1 LSIKNKTVKKVYFMA
16 EIIITGPAGRLEG
29 RYHQSG
35 DGAPVALV
43 LHPHPMQGGTM
54 NNKVSYVMYQTF
66 VKLGFNVMRFNFR
79 GVGKSEGAF
88 DDGNGELSDA
98 ATMLDWLQ
106 AENPHAKGF
115 WIAGFSFGAW
125 ISMQLLM
132 RRPELSGFISTSP
145 PANMY
150 DFNFLAPCPVSG
162 LLIQG
167 DTDDVVPLEAVEALT
182 KKLRQQKG
190 IQIDLDIVKGADHF
204 FTGKLPI
211 LSQSIEK
218 YLVKRGAI
226 TPR

>member
-1 LSIKNKTVKKVYFMA
+1 MA
-16 EIIITGPAGRLEG
+16 EIIIPGPAGRLEG
-29 RYHQSG
+29 RYHETRE
-35 DGAPVALV
+35 GAPVALV

-79 GVGKSEGAF
+79 GVGRSEGAF

-106 AENPHAKGF
+106 TENRHARGF
-115 WIAGFSFGAW
+115 WAAGFSFGAW
-125 ISMQLLM
+125 IAMQLLM
-132 RRPELSGFISTSP
+132 RRPELDGFVVASP

-167 DTDDVVPLEAVEALT
+167 DIDEVVPLSNVETLA

-190 IQIDLDIVKGADHF
+190 IKINLDIIKGADHF
-204 FTGKLPI
+204 FNGKLPL
-211 LSQSIEK
+211 LSQAMEAYLIE
-218 YLVKRGAI
+218 RNNSPI
-226 TPR
+226 

>member
-1 LSIKNKTVKKVYFMA
+1 MA
-16 EIIITGPAGRLEG
+16 EIIIPGPAGRLEG
-29 RYHQSG
+29 RYHETRE
-35 DGAPVALV
+35 GAPVALV

-106 AENPHAKGF
+106 TENSHAKGF
-115 WIAGFSFGAW
+115 WVAGFSFGAW
-125 ISMQLLM
+125 IAMQLLM
-132 RRPELSGFISTSP
+132 WRPELDGFIVASP

-167 DTDDVVPLEAVEALT
+167 DIDDVVPLGTVETLA

-190 IQIDLDIVKGADHF
+190 IKINLDVIKGADHF
-204 FTGKLPI
+204 FTGKLPL
-211 LSQSIEK
+211 LSQGMES
-218 YLVKRGAI
+218 YLAERNASPI
-226 TPR
+226 

>member
-1 LSIKNKTVKKVYFMA
+1 MA
-16 EIIITGPAGRLEG
+16 EVIIPGPAGRLEG
-29 RYHQSG
+29 RYQESPILE
-35 DGAPVALV
+35 APVALV

-54 NNKVSYVMYQTF
+54 NSKVTYVMYQTF

-79 GVGKSEGAF
+79 GVGKSEGTF

-98 ATMLDWLQ
+98 AAILDWLQ
-106 AENPHAKGF
+106 TENPNARNY

-125 ISMQLLM
+125 VAMQLLM
-132 RRPELSGFISTSP
+132 RRPEIDGFIVASP

-167 DTDDVVPLEAVEALT
+167 DIDEVVPLTAVEGLA

-190 IQIDLDIVKGADHF
+190 IKIDLSVIKGADHF
-204 FTGKLPI
+204 FAGKLPI
-211 LSQSIEK
+211 LAQKIED
-218 YLVKRGAI
+218 YLTERGI
-226 TPR
+226 VPRKEKG

>member
-1 LSIKNKTVKKVYFMA
+1 MA
-16 EIIITGPAGRLEG
+16 EIIIPGPAGRLEG
-29 RYHQSG
+29 RYQESSILE
-35 DGAPVALV
+35 APVALV

-54 NNKVSYVMYQTF
+54 NSKVTYVMYQTF

-79 GVGKSEGAF
+79 GVGKSEGTF

-98 ATMLDWLQ
+98 ATVLDWLQ
-106 AENPHAKGF
+106 TENPNARNY

-125 ISMQLLM
+125 VAMQLLM
-132 RRPELSGFISTSP
+132 RRPEIDGFIVASP

-167 DTDDVVPLEAVEALT
+167 DIDEVVPLTAVEGLA

-190 IQIDLDIVKGADHF
+190 IKIDLSIIKGADHF
-204 FTGKLPI
+204 FSGKLPI
-211 LSQSIEK
+211 LAQKIED
-218 YLVKRGAI
+218 YLAERGLLPMKEKGLI
-226 TPR
+226 G